1 MEKLAIEGGKP
12 VRTEPFPRRTPFG
25 DEEVELVTQAIRSQ
39 NLFRYGGSMVSKL
52 EEEFPKAY
60 GLKYGVAST
69 SGTSAIHVAVGA
81 IDPNPG
87 DEIITAPI
95 TDLGSVIPTLCQ
107 NAIPVFA
114 DVDETYNMDPADVER
129 KITSRTR
136 AIMLVHL
143 FGNPCDMD
151 SMLDISKRHGIPI
164 IEDCSQTHMTLYK
177 GKYVGTIGDIGTFS
191 FQQSKHMTTG
201 DGGIT
206 VTDNEAYYERM
217 KLFADKGYSR
227 EKTGP
232 RAYFIHGMN
241 YRMTELHGAVALA
254 QLKKVKGV
262 VERRAKLGDHL
273 SELIGDIEGIKP
285 APKTPGG
292 EHSYWLYPLRV
303 EKWSA
308 ADFAKALSAE
318 GIGAGAG
325 YIGKPIFLCAESLYS
340 KKVYG
345 SSGCPFDCKY
355 TTGVY
360 DYNEDTC
367 PHTVE
372 VLNHMV
378 TFGLNENY
386 SESDIDDIAKAIRKV
401 ASGLKI

>member
-12 VRTEPFPRRTPFG
+12 VRTEPFPGRTPFG

-39 NLFRYGGSMVSKL
+39 NLFRYGGTMVSRL

-60 GLKYGVAST
+60 GVGYGVAST

-95 TDLGSVIPTLCQ
+95 TDLGSVIPILCQ

-114 DVDETYNMDPADVER
+114 DVDDTYNIDPEDVER
-129 KITSRTR
+129 RITPRTR
-136 AIMLVHL
+136 AIVVVHL

-151 SMLDISKRHGIPI
+151 AILDISKRHGIPI
-164 IEDCSQTHMTLYK
+164 IEDCSQAHMTRYK
-177 GKYVGTIGDIGTFS
+177 GRYVGTIGDIGAFS

-201 DGGIT
+201 DGGMT
-206 VTDNEAYYERM
+206 VTDDETYWERM

-227 EKTGP
+227 GKHGP
-232 RAYFIHGMN
+232 RAYVAHGMN
-241 YRMTELHGAVALA
+241 YRMTELQGAVGLA
-254 QLKKVKGV
+254 QLKKVRSV
-262 VERRAKLGDHL
+262 VERRMKLGDLL
-273 SELIGDIEGIKP
+273 SELISDVDGIKP
-285 APKTPGG
+285 APKTPGA
-292 EHSYWLYPLRV
+292 EHSYWSYPLRV
-303 EKWSA
+303 ERWSA
-308 ADFAKALSAE
+308 TDFARALSAE
-318 GIGAGAG
+318 GVGAGAG

-340 KKVYG
+340 KRVYG
-345 SSGCPFDCKY
+345 NSGCPFDCKY
-355 TTGVY
+355 TTGTYRY
-360 DYNEDTC
+360 DEDTC

-378 TFGLNENY
+378 NFTFNENY
-386 SESDIDDIAKAIRKV
+386 TEADIEDIARAIRKV
-401 ASGLKI
+401 ACGLKT